1 MKLSACD
8 RFSDLSPDE
17 IHRTQRRIA
26 AAFGDAFAAALADDE
41 FGADDPVEILDA
53 AGVAAGESLVPH
65 RPGVVLPQP
74 HPR

>member
-26 AAFGDAFAAALADDE
+26 AAFGDAFAAALADGD
-41 FGADDPVEILDA
+41 FGADDPMELHDA
-53 AGVAAGESLVPH
+53 TGGAIGETLLPP
-65 RPGVVLPQP
+65 RPEVVLPQP
-74 HPR
+74 RPR